1 MLRSSLAVTVG
12 AVMKIGIK
20 YCGGCNTTYN
30 RSRQVERLKQQFPE
44 HEFAAAVK
52 DAEYDIC
59 LVVCG
64 CNRACASADG
74 LNAADQIFILPAE
87 RSFAAVREYLEER
100 RTREQGQVTEVCN
113 EKKTGILAGR
123 KVLKIGQEAELT
135 RTFFRDDAVKFASL
149 TGDFNRLHLDPVFA
163 EKTPYGRPVIHGVL
177 AASLI
182 SSVMGTELPG
192 EGTILVE
199 EQIRFLKPV
208 FYGDTITAKVRLV
221 SFRELEGQY
230 MGTFEGTCLNQNG
243 ETVIWA
249 SCRQLMD
256 KQLFEIDN
264 GGMPERTEKNRLES
278 EEKNDKS

>member
-1 MLRSSLAVTVG
+1 
-12 AVMKIGIK
+12 MKIGVK

-44 HEFAAAVK
+44 HEFTAAVK

-74 LNAADQIFILPAE
+74 LKTVDQIFILPAE

-100 RTREQGQVTEVCN
+100 RTREPGQMTEVCN
-113 EKKTGILAGR
+113 ENKTGISAGR
-123 KVLKIGQEAELT
+123 KVLKTGQEAELT

-199 EQIRFLKPV
+199 EQTRFLKPV

-256 KQLFEIDN
+256 KQLFEIVN
-264 GGMPERTEKNRLES
+264 GGMPEKTEKNRLES